1 MDELTFLR
9 AEVSKLERFIEAS
22 AESRAATARQAQQ
35 LQRDAQ
41 LCHECLETA
50 LVEVGSSLGWE
61 ALRADSADLGQLGR
75 AALLEMRGLAV
86 DTAVLRAEMALV
98 ESERNAAR
106 EVEAYALSVAR
117 SYRGFASQ
125 GAARLDEVKGR
136 LRGAHGRM
144 QQQLDGVREVAPL
157 APNPTPTL
165 TPTPNPDPTPTPDP
179 NRNPVPN
186 PNTHPTRTPT
196 RTPTPT
202 SNQAALLAL
211 RRRAVRSL
219 VGLRCGLAAR
229 AALTRWQQAVAMER
243 FTRGMA
249 IQLQA
254 AARQEEVELR
264 EQRWQGERR
273 SRADR
278 AHAAL
283 TLQP

>member
-75 AALLEMRGLAV
+75 VALLEMRGLAV

-144 QQQLDGVREVAPL
+144 QQQLDGVRE
-157 APNPTPTL
+157 
-165 TPTPNPDPTPTPDP
+165 
-179 NRNPVPN
+179 
-186 PNTHPTRTPT
+186 
-196 RTPTPT
+196 
-202 SNQAALLAL
+202 AALLAL

-254 AARQEEVELR
+254 AARQEEAELR
-264 EQRWQGERR
+264 EQRCNYNPNPNPDPDPDPDPDPGPNPEV
-273 SRADR
+273 
-278 AHAAL
+278 
-283 TLQP
+283 